1 MNSKKY
7 RKTIQSYGKTKI
19 VCTIGPSVATVDKIV
34 QLIEAGMDA
43 ARLNFSHG
51 THNEHL
57 NYIRNIRKASKI
69 TRQNIAIIQDLQ
81 GPKIRIGKLHTE
93 PFVVNKNDKI
103 IITTDSD
110 FYLHKSSELKIPTT
124 YLSLPQDVKA
134 GDKILID
141 DGKIELTVVNIKGRH
156 ITCKVINGGEIYSH
170 KGINLPGVAVSSPAL
185 TDKDKNDLKFG
196 IIHGIDYCALSFVR
210 TADDIDEIKKYISQI
225 TKQNIPVIAKIE
237 KPEAL
242 TQLDDIINFSDAVIV
257 ARGDLGVEVSL
268 EEVPLLQKEIIR
280 KCSERGKPV
289 IVATQMLES
298 MINNPRPTR
307 AEVSDV
313 ANAVLDGTDAV
324 MLSGETSIGKYPVD
338 AVKIM
343 DKIVKA
349 AGQKP
354 VRQLTDAGTHD
365 LYNSIARAAVGLSDQ
380 LEASAIVVITLSG
393 EAAIRVAN
401 FRPSA
406 PIIAVTENEIVTRSL
421 NLVWGVR
428 SIVIKNLKNNT
439 DLAFK
444 KIQKKLLDE
453 GLIKKG
459 NIVVMLAGLPL
470 FDQNVLNT
478 IKVYKI

>member
-7 RKTIQSYGKTKI
+7 CGKTKI

-34 QLIEAGMDA
+34 QLIQAGMDA

-51 THNEHL
+51 TQNEHL
-57 NYIRNIRKASKI
+57 NYIQNIRKAAKI
-69 TRQNIAIIQDLQ
+69 THKNIAIIQDLQ

-93 PFVVNKNDKI
+93 PIVVKKNDKI

-110 FYLHKSSELKIPTT
+110 FYSHKSLELKIPTT
-124 YLSLPQDVKA
+124 YLNLPQDVKT

-141 DGKIELTVVNIKGRH
+141 DGKIELTVLNVKGRN
-156 ITCKVINGGEIYSH
+156 ITCKVIAGGEIYSN
-170 KGINLPGVAVSSPAL
+170 KGINLPGVAVSSHAL
-185 TDKDKNDLKFG
+185 TDKDKDDLKFG
-196 IIHGIDYCALSFVR
+196 IKHGIDYCALSFVR
-210 TADDIDEIKKYISQI
+210 STSDIEEIKKYITQNS
-225 TKQNIPVIAKIE
+225 KQHIPVIAKIE

-242 TQLDDIINFSDAVIV
+242 NRLDDIIKIADCVIV

-268 EEVPLLQKEIIR
+268 EEVPLIQKEIIR
-280 KCSERGKPV
+280 KCSELGKPV

-313 ANAVLDGTDAV
+313 ANAALDGADAV
-324 MLSGETSIGKYPVD
+324 MLSGETSVGRYPID

-343 DKIVKA
+343 DKIAKSVEKKYVSNFSC
-349 AGQKP
+349 G
-354 VRQLTDAGTHD
+354 TTHD
-365 LYNSIARAAVGLSDQ
+365 LYNSLARSAVGLSDQ
-380 LEASAIVVITLSG
+380 LKASAIIVITFSG

-401 FRPSA
+401 FRPAA
-406 PIIAVTENEIVTRSL
+406 PIIAVTENESVSRRL
-421 NLVWGVR
+421 NLVWGVH
-428 SIVIKNLKNNT
+428 SIVLRNLKNNT

-453 GLIKKG
+453 GLIEKR

-470 FDQNVLNT
+470 FEQHLLNT
-478 IKVYKI
+478 IKIYEVK

>member
-7 RKTIQSYGKTKI
+7 CGKTKI

-34 QLIEAGMDA
+34 QLIDAGMDA

-51 THNEHL
+51 TQNEHL
-57 NYIRNIRKASKI
+57 NYIQNIRKATKI
-69 TRQNIAIIQDLQ
+69 TGKNIAIIQDLQ

-93 PFVVNKNDKI
+93 PIVVKKNDKI

-110 FYLHKSSELKIPTT
+110 FYSHKSSELKIPTT
-124 YLSLPQDVKA
+124 YMNLPQDVKK

-141 DGKIELTVVNIKGRH
+141 DGKIELTVINVKGSN
-156 ITCKVINGGEIYSH
+156 ITCKVIDGGELYSN

-185 TDKDKNDLKFG
+185 TEKDKNDLDFG
-196 IIHGIDYCALSFVR
+196 IKHGIDYCALSFVR
-210 TADDIDEIKKYISQI
+210 STSDIEEIKKYITQNS
-225 TKQNIPVIAKIE
+225 KQHIPVIAKIE

-242 TQLDDIINFSDAVIV
+242 NRLDDIIKIADCVIV
-257 ARGDLGVEVSL
+257 ARGDLGVEISL
-268 EEVPLLQKEIIR
+268 EEVPLIQKEIIR
-280 KCSERGKPV
+280 KCNELGKPV

-313 ANAVLDGTDAV
+313 ANAVLDGADAV
-324 MLSGETSIGKYPVD
+324 MLSGETSVGKYPID

-343 DKIVKA
+343 DKIAKSVEKKHVHNFSS
-349 AGQKP
+349 GN
-354 VRQLTDAGTHD
+354 
-365 LYNSIARAAVGLSDQ
+365 LYNSLARSAVGLSDQ
-380 LEASAIVVITLSG
+380 LEASAIIVITFSG

-401 FRPSA
+401 FRPAA
-406 PIIAVTENEIVTRSL
+406 PIIAVTENESVSRKL
-421 NLVWGVR
+421 NLVWGVQ
-428 SIVIKNLKNNT
+428 SIVLRNLKNNT
-439 DLAFK
+439 ALAFE

-453 GLIKKG
+453 GLIEKG

-470 FDQNVLNT
+470 FEQHLLNT
-478 IKVYKI
+478 IKIFYVENGAD